1 MSEGVNGQT
10 LIHSLTHSHTY
21 SSLSLMSIAQTNFQ
35 FPAQEAFYRGKV
47 RDVYTFADRLLMIAT
62 DRISAFDVILPQQIP
77 HKGQVLNQLSMF
89 FMQATAQ
96 EVPNWLLA
104 SPDANVAVGLRCKPL
119 PVEMVIRGYLVGSA
133 WRAYQKGQRDFNG
146 YVLPDGLREND
157 RLAYP
162 IITPTTKAEQGK
174 HDEDI
179 TSKEILAQGLVLP
192 EVYEQAESYTRTLF
206 RIGTEIAERNG
217 LILADTKYEFGV
229 HEGKLYLIDEIHTPD
244 SARYFN
250 LATFDEIQAKGER
263 QPQRSKEMVRQWL
276 IANNFQGREGEV
288 IPTMSEEWIAEIR
301 AEYISLYEQLTNQT
315 FQPAPTENRLQSLE
329 QHILQYLAQ

>member
-1 MSEGVNGQT
+1 MIS
-10 LIHSLTHSHTY
+10 
-21 SSLSLMSIAQTNFQ
+21 QTNFH
-35 FPAQEAFYRGKV
+35 FPTQEAFYRGKV
-47 RDVYTFADRLLMIAT
+47 RDVYTFPDRLLMIAT

-77 HKGQVLNQLSMF
+77 HKGQVLNQLSIF

-96 EVPNWLLA
+96 EVPNWFLA
-104 SPDANVAVGLRCKPL
+104 SPDANVAVGLRCEPL

-157 RLAYP
+157 CLPTP

-179 TSKEILAQGLVLP
+179 TTQEILAQGLVLP
-192 EVYEQAESYTRTLF
+192 AVYEQIEHYTHTLF
-206 RIGTEIAERNG
+206 RRGTEIAERNG
-217 LILADTKYEFGV
+217 LILADTKYEFGI
-229 HEGKLYLIDEIHTPD
+229 HEGKVYLIDEIHTPD

-250 LATFDEIQAKGER
+250 LATFEEIQAKGER

-276 IANNFQGREGEV
+276 IAHNFQGREGEI

-301 AEYISLYEQLTNQT
+301 AEYISLYEQLTNQKFLPT
-315 FQPAPTENRLQSLE
+315 PTENRLETLE
-329 QHILQYLAQ
+329 QNILGFIGF

>member
-1 MSEGVNGQT
+1 MMSNT
-10 LIHSLTHSHTY
+10 IF
-21 SSLSLMSIAQTNFQ
+21 QTNFQ
-35 FPAQEAFYRGKV
+35 FPAQESFYRGKV
-47 RDVYTFADRLLMIAT
+47 RDVYTFADCLLMIAT
-62 DRISAFDVILPQQIP
+62 DRISAFDVVLPQQIP
-77 HKGQVLNQLSMF
+77 HKGQVLNQLSLF
-89 FMQATAQ
+89 FMEATAHA
-96 EVPNWLLA
+96 VPNWLLA

-119 PVEMVIRGYLVGSA
+119 PIEMVIRGYLVGSA
-133 WRAYQKGQRDFNG
+133 WRAYQAGQRNFNG

-157 RLAYP
+157 RLASP

-179 TSKEILAQGLVLP
+179 TTEAILAQGLVSA
-192 EVYEQAESYTRTLF
+192 EVYEQAESYTRTLY
-206 RIGTEIAERNG
+206 RLGTEIAEKNG

-229 HEGKLYLIDEIHTPD
+229 HAGKVYLIDEIHTPD

-288 IPTMSEEWIAEIR
+288 IPTMSPEWIAEIR
-301 AEYISLYEQLTNQT
+301 GEYISLYEQLSNRT
-315 FQPAPTENRLQSLE
+315 FEPVMVENRVGDLE
-329 QHILQYLAQ
+329 KNILAYLANI